1 MGGGSCLLL
10 GERRKFRGVQ
20 GALSRAALGAPA
32 GAKLPLL
39 PGWGLG
45 GRDGPRGVP
54 RHPPRVVPCSKNTLF
69 LGFAVPQG
77 FAAFF

>member
-39 PGWGLG
+39 SGGPRG
-45 GRDGPRGVP
+45 GRDGTKYVQAHHLRIVFGSRPVSR
-54 RHPPRVVPCSKNTLF
+54 
-69 LGFAVPQG
+69 
-77 FAAFF
+77 

>member
-32 GAKLPLL
+32 GAKFPLL
-39 PGWGLG
+39 KDCCLGAWNGPGGYH
-45 GRDGPRGVP
+45 D
-54 RHPPRVVPCSKNTLF
+54 T
-69 LGFAVPQG
+69 PQG
-77 FAAFF
+77 CSMFQPPMKS